1 MGDER
6 VTRFW
11 ALARADDRKS
21 SLTCELFNT
30 GQGLEVRCH
39 TGATVLQTQRVTSM
53 ADAMNLCE
61 AWKAVYRGQGWIESS
76 E

>member
-1 MGDER
+1 MDDER

-11 ALARADDRKS
+11 TLARVDDRKS
-21 SLTCELFNT
+21 SMTCDLLNT
-30 GQGLEVRCH
+30 GAGLEVRCH
-39 TGATVLQTQRVTSM
+39 SGEVVLHSERVSSM

-61 AWKAVYRGQGWIESS
+61 AWKDAYRGQGWLELF